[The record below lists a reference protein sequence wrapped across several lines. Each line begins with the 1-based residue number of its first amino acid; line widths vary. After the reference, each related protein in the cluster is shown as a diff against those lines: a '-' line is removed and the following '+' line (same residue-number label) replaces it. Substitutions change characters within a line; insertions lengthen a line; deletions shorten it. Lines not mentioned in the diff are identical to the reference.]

1 MKTLVKKFLDN
12 QISRRGFMKGIAA
25 LGVSLSSPRA
35 LVRAALPDKT
45 YGWTGT
51 LLRVELPSGKAIKIP
66 TLEYAEDFVGGRAL
80 ASRIYYDEV
89 SPAIGALD
97 QDNVLIITSGP
108 LGGTQAAACSRW
120 VIAAKSPYLYPEQ
133 YSFGNGGGFF
143 GARLKHAGYDGLIV
157 HGRAK
162 TPTYILI
169 ENGKTELRDAQGLW
183 GLTSEQTMQKL
194 RDRHGTDA
202 RTVCIGP
209 AGENLVRFAIAVT
222 DNGGGL
228 SNGMGAV
235 MGSKNLKAIVVKGTN
250 RVPVAYPE
258 KIRELNDSVRFLR
271 KGLNES
277 LYKTEI
283 RIEGIERVRFSPCYG
298 CPIGCARAIFRHTSG
313 QIGVRKSC
321 QSSYFYTNWD
331 QKYNK
336 GKATETPFLA
346 TQLCNQYGVC
356 TKEVSNA
363 IDWLHKCFEGGI
375 LSEGETGLPLS
386 KIGSLEFI
394 ESLVHMV
401 ANKKGFGKLLAQ
413 GTRRAS
419 IEKGKAAEEI
429 ALTRVAP
436 SGYLNDDYG
445 SRIFLTTSLLYAT
458 EPRSPIVELHEVS
471 HLLIKWSLWHA
482 SAGVMSPI
490 NTDDLRKIAARVWGG
505 EKAVDFSTY
514 DGKAKAACII
524 QNRQHAKGS
533 MIGCDWFYPLDA
545 TDQREDHMGD
555 PTLLPRIFSAVT
567 GNDLSEADYLRIG
580 ERSVNLQR
588 IIQVREGRA
597 GRKAD
602 SLGEF
607 NFTQPA
613 EESEGFFG
621 MINPDFKLPG
631 TGAEIVVRKGKTLDR
646 KEFERMKDEYY
657 QLRGWDIK
665 TGLQTSKKLKELGL
679 GSLCDEMEKK
689 GLLKG

>member
-1 MKTLVKKFLDN
+1 
-12 QISRRGFMKGIAA
+12 
-25 LGVSLSSPRA
+25 
-35 LVRAALPDKT
+35 
-45 YGWTGT
+45 
-51 LLRVELPSGKAIKIP
+51 
-66 TLEYAEDFVGGRAL
+66 
-80 ASRIYYDEV
+80 
-89 SPAIGALD
+89 
-97 QDNVLIITSGP
+97 
-108 LGGTQAAACSRW
+108 
-120 VIAAKSPYLYPEQ
+120 
-133 YSFGNGGGFF
+133 
-143 GARLKHAGYDGLIV
+143 
-157 HGRAK
+157 
-162 TPTYILI
+162 
-169 ENGKTELRDAQGLW
+169 
-183 GLTSEQTMQKL
+183 
-194 RDRHGTDA
+194 
-202 RTVCIGP
+202 
-209 AGENLVRFAIAVT
+209 
-222 DNGGGL
+222 
-228 SNGMGAV
+228 
-235 MGSKNLKAIVVKGTN
+235 
-250 RVPVAYPE
+250 
-258 KIRELNDSVRFLR
+258 
-271 KGLNES
+271 
-277 LYKTEI
+277 
-283 RIEGIERVRFSPCYG
+283 
-298 CPIGCARAIFRHTSG
+298 
-313 QIGVRKSC
+313 
-321 QSSYFYTNWD
+321 
-331 QKYNK
+331 
-336 GKATETPFLA
+336 
-346 TQLCNQYGVC
+346 
-356 TKEVSNA
+356 
-363 IDWLHKCFEGGI
+363 
-375 LSEGETGLPLS
+375 
-386 KIGSLEFI
+386 
-394 ESLVHMV
+394 MV

-665 TGLQTSKKLKELGL
+665 TGLQTRKKLKELGL